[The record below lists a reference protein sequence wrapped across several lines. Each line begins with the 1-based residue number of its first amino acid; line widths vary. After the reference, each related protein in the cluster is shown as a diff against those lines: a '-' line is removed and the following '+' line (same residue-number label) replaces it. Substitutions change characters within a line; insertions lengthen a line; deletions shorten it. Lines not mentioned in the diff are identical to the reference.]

1 MGTEVVVLRIG
12 NDPIVG
18 VAGAH
23 NTHFV
28 RVVSTGFL
36 QGHAV
41 LPGLPDVTAIELGGA
56 VVQANQETHDF
67 VVGKFVGG

>member
-1 MGTEVVVLRIG
+1 MGAEVVALRIG
-12 NDPIVG
+12 NHPVVR
-18 VAGAH
+18 VAGADH
-23 NTHFV
+23 AHFV